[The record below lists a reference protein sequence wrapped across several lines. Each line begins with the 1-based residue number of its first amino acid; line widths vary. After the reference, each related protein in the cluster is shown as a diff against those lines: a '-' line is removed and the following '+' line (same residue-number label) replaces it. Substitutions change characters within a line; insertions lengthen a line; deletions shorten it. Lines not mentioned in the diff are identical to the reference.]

1 MKTSPPFH
9 KNSTTTYHRLKISR
23 TRIMEGARRSSR
35 ISRRVTTTR
44 HTSRYRLSPQHELWD
59 DIQTTLIHA
68 DSKTKDTTTSTSDSS
83 PNAATDPSIPPSNGT
98 CHLMGPSAELRLA
111 VAEHIFEDFFTRF
124 NLGLYPPFFTN
135 GESKVPYTQELF
147 TVLQT
152 NHSFRLDTIN
162 LCNRFATRSAEE
174 VVRLPPGDST
184 QQTTRQSIRSRPHKQ
199 LKSRHKKILKILRK
213 ASLSMG
219 DAQSDVGIREDIRT
233 ALFSHGYLHPHW

>member
-1 MKTSPPFH
+1 MPVPERAVTFQHSSH
-9 KNSTTTYHRLKISR
+9 D
-23 TRIMEGARRSSR
+23 RILICMFPSSMHGA
-35 ISRRVTTTR
+35 T
-44 HTSRYRLSPQHELWD
+44 
-59 DIQTTLIHA
+59 
-68 DSKTKDTTTSTSDSS
+68 
-83 PNAATDPSIPPSNGT
+83 SNGT

-184 QQTTRQSIRSRPHKQ
+184 Q
-199 LKSRHKKILKILRK
+199 
-213 ASLSMG
+213 
-219 DAQSDVGIREDIRT
+219 
-233 ALFSHGYLHPHW
+233 